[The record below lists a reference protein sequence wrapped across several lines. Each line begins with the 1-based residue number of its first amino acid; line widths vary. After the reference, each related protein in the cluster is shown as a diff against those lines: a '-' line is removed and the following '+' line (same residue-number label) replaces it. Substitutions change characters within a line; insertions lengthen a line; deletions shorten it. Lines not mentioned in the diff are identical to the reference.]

1 MDKFKLYQVL
11 ASLTIAIFIVNF
23 AMCLLAFDKKTFA
36 KKAQDTEG
44 LTSFESVLVYN
55 QINDSF
61 KSFFKS
67 KYKIAGYELSDMN
80 TKALNQIKWIYRGAW
95 LVSLVTLFATAY
107 MMNTLS
113 KRRMYMPYIY
123 GAALSAFLTALYSF
137 LMFIAK
143 KGVGFGIKSMILY
156 GDYGFFRG
164 SDVLTHLFPEDFA
177 RALALRYIL
186 IVGILIVACLLIRL
200 LIAFNSRPHKF

>member
-1 MDKFKLYQVL
+1 MDKFKIYQVL

-23 AMCLLAFDKKTFA
+23 AMCLLAFDKKTFVR
-36 KKAQDTEG
+36 KAQDTES

-95 LVSLVTLFATAY
+95 LVSIVTFLATAY

-123 GAALSAFLTALYSF
+123 GGAFSAFLTALYSF
-137 LMFIAK
+137 LLFRAK
-143 KGVGFGIKSMILY
+143 KGVGYGIKSMILH

-164 SDVLTHLFPEDFA
+164 DDVVTHLFPQDFA
-177 RALALRYIL
+177 SALALRYII
-186 IVGILIVACLLIRL
+186 IVGILILICVLIRL